1 MLDFDDHKH
10 GKMLYSQQQHNT
22 YTSAHIH
29 KNYNIYYYGNPLA
42 VFIFVHTFHEDKHE
56 DKHESASMLNCT
68 SCNYDIKYWRL

>member
-29 KNYNIYYYGNPLA
+29 KNYNIYYYGNPLT
-42 VFIFVHTFHEDKHE
+42 VFIHTLHVKHE
-56 DKHESASMLNCT
+56 PQC
-68 SCNYDIKYWRL
+68 